1 MNCETANIDK
11 TIEAGRKQ
19 AAAIKIIE
27 CEKGLGFL
35 TEDLRSIAEIRRD
48 NIDLSLSD
56 IGKIVN
62 PPISRSGVY
71 HRIKKIMEIA
81 EELKKSKL

>member
-56 IGKIVN
+56 IGKILN